1 MSPEQSA
8 APPPPPPNFWGDM
21 PEEEYYA
28 SQGVRNSKSYFE
40 TPHGKLFTQSFL
52 PLDPTLPIKATVF
65 MSHGYGSDTGW
76 MFQKI
81 CISYA
86 NWGYAVFAA
95 DLLGHGRSDGIRC
108 YLGDLNKVAAASL
121 CFFKS
126 VRVSDEYKN
135 LPAFLFGE
143 SMGGLATLLMYF
155 QSEKDLW
162 TGLIFSAPLFVIP
175 EPMKPSKVH
184 LFMYGLLFGL
194 ADTWAAM
201 PDNKMV
207 GKAIRDPEK
216 LKIIASNPRRYTG
229 KPRVGTM
236 RELARQ
242 CEYVQNNFDKVTVPF
257 LTVHGTA
264 DGVTCPTGSKMLYER
279 ASSEDKT
286 LKLYE
291 GFYHS
296 LIQGEP
302 DESANLVL
310 ADMRAWIDER
320 VERYG
325 SKCNGNK

>member
-1 MSPEQSA
+1 MSPAKPDS
-8 APPPPPPNFWGDM
+8 PPPPTPYFWGDT

-40 TPHGKLFTQSFL
+40 SPHGKLFTQSFL
-52 PLDPTLPIKATVF
+52 PLDPSRPVKATVF
-65 MSHGYGSDTGW
+65 MTHGYGSDSSW
-76 MFQKI
+76 MFQKF
-81 CISYA
+81 CINFAS
-86 NWGYAVFAA
+86 WGYAVFAA
-95 DLLGHGRSDGIRC
+95 DMLGHGRSDGIRC
-108 YLGDLNKVAAASL
+108 YMGELDKVAAASL
-121 CFFKS
+121 SFFRS
-126 VRVSDEYKN
+126 VRVSDEYKD
-135 LPAFLFGE
+135 LPAFLAGE
-143 SMGGLATLLMYF
+143 SMGGLVTLLMYF

-184 LFMYGLLFGL
+184 LFMYGMLFGL

-216 LKIIASNPRRYTG
+216 LKIIASNPLRYTG

-236 RELARQ
+236 RELLRQ
-242 CEYVQNNFDKVTVPF
+242 TEYVQNNFDKVTAPF
-257 LTVHGTA
+257 LTAHGTS
-264 DGVTCPTGSKMLYER
+264 DGLAEPSGSKMLYEK

-286 LKLYE
+286 LKVYE
-291 GFYHS
+291 GMYHS

-325 SKCNGNK
+325 SKYDGNE